1 MCAGGPGRH
10 SCAAQTSF
18 CEASQCGRLGPHD
31 AARGAAPTWDVRQSG
46 PDCSLRCSGVSD
58 GPSGRAA
65 PRCRHRRQTS
75 LCDFTSR
82 AASQHGG
89 GNCNCSP
96 SAAAAARPKPRLLRR
111 GSCAGGESALCNAES
126 MADSA
131 EWGVQC
137 SAGGVRSGVQC
148 GCGAEW
154 GAECGAGAE
163 RSALRVRSGVRCGC
177 WPVQ

>member
-1 MCAGGPGRH
+1 MSARPWVCAGGPGRH

-18 CEASQCGRLGPHD
+18 CEASQCGGLGPHD
-31 AARGAAPTWDVRQSG
+31 ATRGAAATWDARRSG
-46 PDCSLRCSGVSD
+46 PDCSLGRSAASD

-65 PRCRHRRQTS
+65 PRCRHGRQTS

-89 GNCNCSP
+89 GNCNCCP

-111 GSCAGGESALCNAES
+111 GSCAGGESALRNAES

-131 EWGVQC
+131 GWGMQC
-137 SAGGVRSGVQC
+137 SAGGSLERVRSGVRSAVWVRSGVQC
-148 GCGAEW
+148 GVRCRCGAE
-154 GAECGAGAE
+154 
-163 RSALRVRSGVRCGC
+163 
-177 WPVQ
+177 